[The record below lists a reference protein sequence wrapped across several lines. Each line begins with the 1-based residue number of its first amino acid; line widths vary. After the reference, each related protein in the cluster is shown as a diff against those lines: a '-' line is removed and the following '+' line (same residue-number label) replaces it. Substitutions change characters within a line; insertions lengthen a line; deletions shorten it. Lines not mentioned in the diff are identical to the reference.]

1 MVQNMHSLQLL
12 LDKIVR
18 AWLKETRHQGPLQQ
32 SKWKIADIL
41 FLFSFSPS
49 STTQPGHGHPRL
61 SS

>member
-32 SKWKIADIL
+32 SKWNHFNKTL
-41 FLFSFSPS
+41 LK
-49 STTQPGHGHPRL
+49 L
-61 SS
+61 M